1 MKIINIHSSSKSN
14 FRSSIDNKQYS
25 KLTRFLPSVI
35 NVEETDTDVIFLMA
49 YRVWKRYTLP
59 RKRVQTAGNVGHPW
73 YNRWGYSS
81 FDGTAFA
88 KLKMSKKSKQ
98 ITILSDKIP
107 ATGNSKIDMRL
118 LQCPKNKKHFF
129 VTYNSFGKL
138 NPIHRKHNFN
148 TFQNKHNCFFHLNKQ
163 TKKVN
168 YSPTDKNLQETGLTS
183 KEYKDSYCTFQNVST
198 LTFDKSIVP
207 TFAQPRLVC
216 PNHHKRVEKNIS
228 MYFDHKKNKIGY
240 QYNIVP
246 WTFFKPGCNLRVHQ
260 KNLFKRIADF
270 YDPDTLVY
278 YSKTLQF
285 SCSTPLIPYKDNL
298 LIAAGHFKIKYN
310 NIHKLPLGSPV
321 RLFCNQLMKALK
333 IKEFSENK
341 EGIIHYELIYGM
353 FLYTVNR
360 NTLAFQK
367 ASDAFI
373 AFDKSP
379 NALMFPSGITSSN
392 DKKTFYISYHENDIN
407 MKLLELSSKE
417 IDSMLIHDIDTRP
430 EEYKFK
436 IIK

>member
-1 MKIINIHSSSKSN
+1 MIIVTIHSTSNSN
-14 FRSSIDNKQYS
+14 FKTSINDRHYS
-25 KLTRFLPSVI
+25 KLTRFLPSLVNI
-35 NVEETDTDVIFLMA
+35 EETDTDIVFLMA
-49 YRVWKRYTLP
+49 YRVWKRYVLP
-59 RKRVQTAGNVGHPW
+59 TKRIQTPGDVGHPW

-81 FDGTAFA
+81 FDGSAFA
-88 KLKMSKKSKQ
+88 KIKMSKKSRT
-98 ITILSDKIP
+98 ITILADKIP

-118 LQCPKNKKHFF
+118 LQSPKNGKQFF

-148 TFQNKHNCFFHLNKQ
+148 SFQNKHKCFFHLNKN

-168 YSPTDKNLQETGLTS
+168 YSPSNKNLEGTGLTS
-183 KEYKDSYCTFQNVST
+183 KEYKDSYCTFQNTSI
-198 LTFDKSIVP
+198 LTFDRTIVP
-207 TFAQPRLVC
+207 TFTQPRLVC

-228 MYFDHKKNKIGY
+228 MYFDDKKNKIGY

-246 WTFFKPGCNLRVHQ
+246 WTFFKPGCKLHVQH

-270 YDPDTLVY
+270 YDPDTSVY

-285 SCSTPLIPYKDNL
+285 SCSTPLIPYKENL

-310 NIHKLPLGSPV
+310 NIHKLPAGSPAL
-321 RLFCNQLMKALK
+321 LFCRQLLKELK
-333 IKEFSENK
+333 IKAFSENH
-341 EGIIHYELIYGM
+341 EGLIHYELIYGM
-353 FLYTVNR
+353 FLYTVNK
-360 NTLAFQK
+360 NTLRFQN
-367 ASDAFI
+367 ASDSFI

-392 DKKTFYISYHENDIN
+392 DKKNYYISYHENDIN
-407 MKLLELSSKE
+407 MKVLQLSSKE
-417 IDSMLIHDIDTRP
+417 IDKMLTHTIDTHP
-430 EEYKFK
+430 DQYKFK